1 MGDNITQILSSS
13 SEFTSLLS
21 NSNSSFIDVGT
32 ISNVGTLI
40 EKIKVLFTDDVTLE
54 TLADA
59 VSSLIT
65 TLKSLAG
72 DVLSEAQPYIKTTL
86 GLVVSG
92 IRIAGIEMPER
103 VVKFIKCLQNNLL
116 DAQCPK
122 VFLEASK
129 PFVQRNVEAT
139 TLPTTTNSAT
149 DVLL

>member
-1 MGDNITQILSSS
+1 M
-13 SEFTSLLS
+13 
-21 NSNSSFIDVGT
+21 
-32 ISNVGTLI
+32 
-40 EKIKVLFTDDVTLE
+40 TLE
-54 TLADA
+54 TLTAA
-59 VSSLIT
+59 VSSLLT

-92 IRIAGIEMPER
+92 IRIAGIEIPER